1 MAENQLVI
9 TNMLKKILITI
20 ILIGTC
26 LKLSSQSIN
35 IKIIDSLSE
44 QPIPYVNIYFTNK
57 NGLISDEFG
66 NFQLIKSQLSFKD
79 SIYISLM
86 GYNKKAFLVNDFN
99 DSIVKLTQTPIK
111 LSDVFIT
118 NRELSSEEIISKVR
132 ENIDKNY
139 EIGFSK
145 NKIYLSRKANVV
157 TEKFVIDKFK
167 STVPDIN
174 KSLLDSVLSNLSK
187 ENKSELQILSYYYGS
202 YDGDNQKIK
211 MIKARETYDKG
222 GEVLQSLNKKMR
234 EAFKKELK
242 PDSYF
247 KIKSGIFGRDLE
259 FDGLEEVDSTNV
271 ESIKKFEEKELKE
284 KDDFANRQKSR
295 IKNIYKFLFFVE
307 KSPLNFILKPNKYI
321 FSEPRINNL
330 GNDLVYVIE
339 CSPKGR
345 NKYSATLFINPYD
358 FAVVRLDF
366 KNIKPLFNIKLLG
379 VFQNV
384 YLREGKIL
392 LSKYENK
399 KYNLSYL
406 KINYGQKTGF
416 DRPIKLIEKNK
427 NVKGRRKQN
436 EISFRMD
443 LKIDRKIITELQVFE
458 SSEISKD
465 TFQTIDDKND
475 VYPEYLEKFTT
486 NFWEEF

>member
-1 MAENQLVI
+1 
-9 TNMLKKILITI
+9 MLKKILITI

-222 GEVLQSLNKKMR
+222 GEVLQSLNKKMG

-259 FDGLEEVDSTNV
+259 VDGLEEVDSTNM
-271 ESIKKFEEKELKE
+271 ESINKFEEKELKE

-295 IKNIYKFLFFVE
+295 IKNIYKFLFFME

>member
-1 MAENQLVI
+1 
-9 TNMLKKILITI
+9 MLKKILITI

-295 IKNIYKFLFFVE
+295 IKNIYKFLFFME

-330 GNDLVYVIE
+330 GNDLVYVI
-339 CSPKGR
+339 
-345 NKYSATLFINPYD
+345 
-358 FAVVRLDF
+358 
-366 KNIKPLFNIKLLG
+366 
-379 VFQNV
+379 
-384 YLREGKIL
+384 
-392 LSKYENK
+392 
-399 KYNLSYL
+399 
-406 KINYGQKTGF
+406 
-416 DRPIKLIEKNK
+416 
-427 NVKGRRKQN
+427 
-436 EISFRMD
+436 
-443 LKIDRKIITELQVFE
+443 
-458 SSEISKD
+458 
-465 TFQTIDDKND
+465 
-475 VYPEYLEKFTT
+475 
-486 NFWEEF
+486 

>member
-1 MAENQLVI
+1 
-9 TNMLKKILITI
+9 MLKKILITI

-222 GEVLQSLNKKMR
+222 GEVLQSLNKKMG

-259 FDGLEEVDSTNV
+259 VDGLEEVDSTNV

-443 LKIDRKIITELQVFE
+443 FKIDRKIITELQVFE

-465 TFQTIDDKND
+465 TFQIIDDKND

>member
-1 MAENQLVI
+1 
-9 TNMLKKILITI
+9 MLKKILITI

-259 FDGLEEVDSTNV
+259 VDGLEEVDSTNM

-465 TFQTIDDKND
+465 TFQIIDDKND

>member
-1 MAENQLVI
+1 
-9 TNMLKKILITI
+9 MLKKILITI

-222 GEVLQSLNKKMR
+222 GEVLQSLNKKMG

-259 FDGLEEVDSTNV
+259 VDGLEEVDSTNV

-465 TFQTIDDKND
+465 TFQIIDDKND